1 MKNMIFW
8 ENQDFVQ
15 SMILI
20 AKIKRYDTMI
30 TAHKHQPSGKPL
42 FLKKSQKL
50 RNFFIFSSK
59 KFALLANFGQFF

>member
-20 AKIKRYDTMI
+20 AKIKRHDTMI

-42 FLKKSQKL
+42 FV
-50 RNFFIFSSK
+50 
-59 KFALLANFGQFF
+59 